1 MKPAE
6 LRTLR
11 ALAALHGVETEF
23 RDAFGHRRAATPQAL
38 LATLRALGVN
48 VDRARD
54 LAPALDLR
62 QREIWS
68 RACEPVTVAWEGEAV
83 RVTLRLP
90 EERAGEIVSCRLQTE
105 DGESR
110 CWRALP
116 GEMPASRAGRV
127 DGRRYVQKEIVLP
140 RRLPRGYHRLSLET
154 GGREFE
160 TLLISAPARAFE
172 PPARNQRSWGV
183 FLPLHAL
190 GSARGW
196 GSGDFTDLASLL
208 RWTAARG
215 GRLVGTLPLL
225 AAFLDEHFEPSPYS
239 PASRLFWN
247 EFFIDVARVPE
258 LRRCAGARRLI
269 GSGAFRREIDRLR
282 GGDQVDYRRGMA
294 QKRRVLELLCRS
306 FFASAPVAR
315 RLEFERFV
323 AARPAL
329 PDYARF
335 RAVNERRRTAWE
347 RWPRR
352 LREGAIVAGDYDRA
366 AYRYHLYAQ
375 WIADAQLARASRAG
389 RGAGLYLD
397 LPLGASRHGY
407 DVWRERGSFALG
419 ASTGAPPDPVFTGG
433 QDWGFPP
440 PHPDGIREEGYRY
453 FIATLR
459 HHLARASVLRIDH
472 VMGLQRLFW
481 IPSGLDASQGVYVR
495 YRAQELYAILCLES
509 WRAGA
514 VIAGEN
520 LGTVPPEVDE
530 MMARCGVQRLHVLQY
545 DVEGHARG
553 PGPVPRGAVASLNTH
568 DMPTFAAFL
577 SGDDI
582 EDRASLGLHAPAGAR
597 KERAR
602 RVRIV
607 GALRRFLVRRRRLA
621 KGKGGAASLLD
632 ACLAFLAASPARI
645 VLVNLEDLWGERR
658 PQNVPGTGR
667 ERPNWRRKAAL
678 TFESFSRSPRVVET
692 LRRIAALRRKGAG
705 GR

>member
-6 LRTLR
+6 LRTMR
-11 ALAALHGVETEF
+11 ALAALYGVETEF
-23 RDAFGHRRAATPQAL
+23 RDAFGRPRAATPRAL
-38 LATLRALGVN
+38 LATLRALGVSVN
-48 VDRARD
+48 RARD
-54 LAPALDLR
+54 LAQALGLR
-62 QREIWS
+62 RQEI
-68 RACEPVTVAWEGEAV
+68 RNLACEPVTVAWEGEAAH
-83 RVTLRLP
+83 VTLRLP
-90 EERAGEIVSCRLQTE
+90 EERAGEVVWCRLRTE
-105 DGESR
+105 DGDSR
-110 CWRALP
+110 RWRAR
-116 GEMPASRAGRV
+116 PAELRASGAGQV
-127 DGRRYVQKEIVLP
+127 DGRRYVEMEIVLP

-154 GGREFE
+154 GGGEFE
-160 TLLISAPARAFE
+160 TLLIAAPSRAFD
-172 PPARNQRSWGV
+172 PPAGTRRSWGV

-190 GSARGW
+190 GSARSW
-196 GSGDFTDLASLL
+196 GSGDFSDLASLL

-225 AAFLDEHFEPSPYS
+225 AAFLDDHFEPSPYS

-247 EFFIDVARVPE
+247 EFFIDAARVPD
-258 LRRCAGARRLI
+258 LRHCAGARRLI

-282 GGDQVDYRRGMA
+282 GGDRVDYRRGMA

-306 FFASAPVAR
+306 FFASAPDAR

-323 AARPAL
+323 EARPAL
-329 PDYARF
+329 ADYARF

-352 LREGAIVAGDYDRA
+352 LREGAIAAGDYDRA

-375 WIADAQLARASRAG
+375 WIADAQLARALRAG

-407 DVWRERGSFALG
+407 DVWRERDSFALG
-419 ASTGAPPDPVFTGG
+419 ASTGAPPDPVFIGG

-440 PHPDGIREEGYRY
+440 PHPDAIREDGYRY

-459 HHLARASVLRIDH
+459 HHLARTSVLRIDH
-472 VMGLQRLFW
+472 VMGLHRLFW
-481 IPSGLDASQGVYVR
+481 IPGGLDASQGVYVR
-495 YRAQELYAILCLES
+495 YRADELYAILCLES

-530 MMARCGVQRLHVLQY
+530 MMARRGVGRLHVLQY
-545 DVEGHARG
+545 DVEGPARG

-582 EDRASLGLHAPAGAR
+582 ADRASLGLYAPAGAR
-597 KERAR
+597 KESAR

-607 GALRRFLVRRRRLA
+607 GALRRFLVRRRLLA
-621 KGKGGAASLLD
+621 KGERSAAGLLD

-678 TFESFSRSPRVVET
+678 TFESFGRSPRVIEA
-692 LRRIAALRRKGAG
+692 LRRIAALQGKGAG
-705 GR
+705 GK